1 MSWQTRWWGGVGLE
15 QLCRHATQASFK
27 LSVLSPGISDQLLK
41 THRLLLFNNT
51 EGVGVWRVGVGML
64 MALGSAGALTLS
76 VTPQEASNSVRP
88 SAKAP
93 TIDEQRSLIMGLIL
107 LEALLALALLMLI
120 VWWTMFSGR
129 QKGELKSETKDE
141 PTQALEKERNKEL

>member
-51 EGVGVWRVGVGML
+51 VGVGML

>member
-51 EGVGVWRVGVGML
+51 EGVGML